1 MSQLDIFYSYKGKDN
16 IKPSEDILLAYK
28 DKGLIFDE
36 NNRTIYAN
44 GLEYCANNTSSSDG
58 SNYDDTELRGRV
70 EDLESDVEELKKREP
85 SEGGGGTGDY
95 DDTQLK
101 KWISETYIA
110 KGTSADKLLQDDGNT
125 RDVYDSENLD
135 NAGVGTQI
143 PTVRSIKNAL
153 ANYAKTN
160 DLNSLVSSEDLT
172 GILTNL
178 KSEILGGAGEDYDTL
193 KEIEEWIEEHQ
204 DLYQALI
211 STVSQKATKE
221 EVKTDITTVTN
232 HVNTEMAKKA
242 NVIVCDNQYEF
253 DNILTKDNNTI
264 YLIKGDQDVW
274 AAKEYVDELYE
285 LMVDLRDRVKRLEV
299 VNDITDSY
307 DELEELKTNDI
318 VNISP
323 KPGSARDDE

>member
-1 MSQLDIFYSYKGKDN
+1 MSQLDIFYSYRGKDN
-16 IKPSEDILLAYK
+16 IKPSEDIILAYK

-36 NNRTIYAN
+36 NNKTIYAN
-44 GLEYCANNTSSSDG
+44 GVEYCANSTNTGGSGNTGEGS
-58 SNYDDTELRGRV
+58 SNYDDTEL
-70 EDLESDVEELKKREP
+70 
-85 SEGGGGTGDY
+85 
-95 DDTQLK
+95 K
-101 KWISETYIA
+101 KWVSETYIA
-110 KGTSADKLLQDDGNT
+110 KGTDANKLIQNDGNS
-125 RDVYDSENLD
+125 RDVYDSENLE
-135 NAGVGTQI
+135 NSGVGTQI

-153 ANYAKTN
+153 ANYAKSN

-211 STVSQKATKE
+211 ATVSQKATKE
-221 EVKTDITTVTN
+221 EVNTDITTVTN

-242 NVIVCDNQYEF
+242 NVVVCDNQYEF

-274 AAKEYVDELYE
+274 AAKEYVDELYD
-285 LMVDLRDRVKRLEV
+285 LMVELRDRIKRLEV
-299 VNDITDSY
+299 VNDITGSY
-307 DELEELKTNDI
+307 DDNEDNEDKDTGGNGFVGEPTVPNNLFTKT
-318 VNISP
+318 
-323 KPGSARDDE
+323 KL

>member
-1 MSQLDIFYSYKGKDN
+1 MNQLDIFYSYRGKNN
-16 IKPSEDILLAYK
+16 IKPSEDILLTYK

-44 GLEYCANNTSSSDG
+44 GLEYCAGSTSSS
-58 SNYDDTELRGRV
+58 
-70 EDLESDVEELKKREP
+70 
-85 SEGGGGTGDY
+85 GGTNY

-125 RDVYDSENLD
+125 RDVYDSENLE
-135 NAGVGTQI
+135 NSGVGTQI

-153 ANYAKTN
+153 ANYVKSN

-242 NVIVCDNQYEF
+242 NVVVCDNQYEF

-274 AAKEYVDELYE
+274 AAKEYVDELYD
-285 LMVDLRDRVKRLEV
+285 LMVNLRDRVKRLEV
-299 VNDITDSY
+299 LNDITGTY
-307 DELEELKTNDI
+307 DEEEDKDVDTGGNGFVGEPTI
-318 VNISP
+318 
-323 KPGSARDDE
+323 G